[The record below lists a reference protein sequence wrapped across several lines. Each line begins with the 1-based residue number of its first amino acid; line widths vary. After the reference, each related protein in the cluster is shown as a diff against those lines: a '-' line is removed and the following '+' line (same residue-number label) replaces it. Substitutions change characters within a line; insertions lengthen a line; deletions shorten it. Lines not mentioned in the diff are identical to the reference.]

1 MRLRTAARAGWWRS
15 RSALVPGRRRVQ
27 LGQQQIVQWAWHSTG
42 HGQPEHVAQ
51 FLPGGR
57 RVSSLA
63 GVVVGRL
70 AAAVI
75 SSA

>member
-42 HGQPEHVAQ
+42 HGQPERVAQ
-51 FLPGGR
+51 FLPEGR
-57 RVSSLA
+57 RVSSLV

>member
-27 LGQQQIVQWAWHSTG
+27 LGQQQIVQWAWHSAG
-42 HGQPEHVAQ
+42 RGQPERVAQ
-51 FLPGGR
+51 FLHGGR
-57 RVSSLA
+57 RVSSLV